1 MNNLKPNKMFE
12 TKFTRQ
18 FSPKKCLDGKKLNL
32 FSLSSS
38 RALPSCPNDCDVL
51 TLLVSHK
58 VLLFGTK
65 TRQNS
70 LRWRRLGNLKTKQAF
85 LKFIYFRYKR
95 SHCKKLE
102 QL

>member
-1 MNNLKPNKMFE
+1 MFE

-32 FSLSSS
+32 FPGAAIL
-38 RALPSCPNDCDVL
+38 PNDCDVL